1 MDQMSRTSEGKS
13 FFFLFII
20 LGSLFLI
27 FTPLQQEFSNSDN
40 IQSFLGEPNHKIASN
55 AIFNDLLIMFKE
67 KIPDI
72 DLYDEFILKKYVKF
86 PVVRIN
92 FDTIAHQEA
101 FLKQYRNKIYQ
112 IEPNRILKS
121 SLDDIQEEKPK
132 NSISKI
138 NFQDVTGATYLI
150 NQLGITGNRTR
161 IGIIDTGVAD
171 HTIEFG
177 TRIKGR
183 GVFVNQKNGYSQDVT
198 SVTDNHGHGTHVA
211 GLAAGKTTGMAPEAE
226 IYSAK
231 VIQFGV
237 TGAGGGNGEETTA
250 GLLEAIE
257 YLVNNSVDVINISLG
272 QYHNLPSG
280 VRDEMINYI
289 SMMYNIVFSIS
300 IGNSGTNYGDRG
312 TLNNPGTALQCIG
325 VTAADSSLT
334 SIANFASR
342 GPKNDYSM
350 KPDITAPGT
359 DIRGPHIGTPPN
371 DYTSRSG
378 TSMAAPIVGGAAAL
392 LIDYLKLMN
401 QNYTAGTVKAA
412 LLAGARSLGE
422 PVWEEGS
429 GFLNVTRSWEILNT
443 STLINDSPD
452 IGYLHPSKLP
462 FDPYRVLF
470 NGSSVEFN
478 LTAISSIAMNHSIN
492 ISESLTEFV
501 HFQEDEYFINNTC
514 LIPVNFTIPAT
525 ATPQS
530 VVGNISIGNLTLDVE
545 FDIRKPV
552 ARVLFDESLNKIVPH
567 GYSTNTYEIQGDSSN
582 TIGMFSKFV
591 QFLSYENN
599 YSVTP
604 HITGDLTLP
613 KLLAFD
619 VLILAN
625 PVSLASDIYMDW
637 ITNPGNDYVT
647 LSSTSR
653 DAIAQ
658 FVALGKGLLIFNSL
672 STHFNRTELNL
683 LLNSFDIQIK
693 TSSTSSIQTSGFT
706 DHSLDFTDTIDSFP
720 FRGNYLQKTGT
731 YTQIIAEY
739 SEEPTIVSY
748 QGQTGGRVL
757 VFGTDLIFDNIG
769 LSSHAYGGNTE
780 HNRILAFN
788 SVAWLAQGTY
798 RATTTTSTNI
808 PEFSFVIIVL
818 VALVV
823 LAILATRKGIIQ

>member
-40 IQSFLGEPNHKIASN
+40 NQSFLDESNLKITSN
-55 AIFNDLLIMFKE
+55 ALFNDLLIMFKE

-72 DLYDEFILKKYVKF
+72 DQYEKFIIKKYVKF
-86 PVVRIN
+86 PIVRIN
-92 FDTIAHQEA
+92 FDTLAHQQA
-101 FLKQYRNKIYQ
+101 FLKQHGNKIYQ
-112 IEPNRILKS
+112 IEPNRILKL

-183 GVFVNQKNGYSQDVT
+183 GVFVNQDNGYSQDVIN
-198 SVTDNHGHGTHVA
+198 VTDNHGHGTHVA
-211 GLAAGKTTGMAPEAE
+211 GLAAGTTTGMAPEAE

-237 TGAGGGNGEETTA
+237 TGAGGGDGEETTA

-280 VRDEMINYI
+280 LRDEMINYI
-289 SMMYNIVFSIS
+289 SMIHNIVFSIS
-300 IGNSGTNYGDRG
+300 IGNSGTSYGDRG

-325 VTAADSSLT
+325 VTASDVSLN

-342 GPKNDYSM
+342 GPKSDYSM
-350 KPDITAPGT
+350 KPDISAPGT
-359 DIRGPHIGTPPN
+359 NIYGPGLKSGYDT
-371 DYTSRSG
+371 RSG

-392 LIDYLKLMN
+392 LIDYLKMMN
-401 QNYTAGTVKAA
+401 QTYTAGTVKAA

-422 PVWEEGS
+422 PIWEEGS

-452 IGYLHPSKLP
+452 IGYLHPTELP
-462 FDPYRVLF
+462 FDPYKVLF

-478 LTAISSIAMNHSIN
+478 LTAISGIAMNHSIN

-501 HFQEDEYFINNTC
+501 HFQEDEYLINNTC
-514 LIPVNFTIPAT
+514 LIPVNFTIPKIT
-525 ATPQS
+525 TPQF
-530 VVGNISIGNLTLDVE
+530 VIGNISVGNLTLQVE
-545 FDIRKPV
+545 FEIRKPV
-552 ARVLFDESLNKIVPH
+552 ARILFDESLNKIVPH
-567 GYSTNTYEIQGDSSN
+567 GYSTNAYEIQGDSSN
-582 TIGMFSKFV
+582 TIGMFSKFI
-591 QFLSYENN
+591 QFLSYDNN

-604 HITGDLTLP
+604 HVTGDLTLP

-637 ITNPGNDYVT
+637 LIDPGNDYIL
-647 LSSTSR
+647 LSETTKN
-653 DAIAQ
+653 AISQ
-658 FVALGKGLLIFNSL
+658 FVSLGKGLLIFNAFG
-672 STHFNRTELNL
+672 THYNRTGLNL
-683 LLNSFDIQIK
+683 LLDLFDIQIQ
-693 TSSTSSIQTSGFT
+693 TLFNASIQTSGFT
-706 DHSLDFTDTIDSFP
+706 DHSLNFTDTIDSFP
-720 FRGNYLQKTGT
+720 FRGNYLQKSGT
-731 YTQIIAEY
+731 YTQTIAEY
-739 SEEPTIVSY
+739 SGASTIISY
-748 QGQTGGRVL
+748 QGPTGGRVL

-769 LSSHAYGGNTE
+769 FSNHAYGGNTE
-780 HNRILAFN
+780 HNRVLAFN

-798 RATTTTSTNI
+798 RATTTTNI
-808 PEFSFVIIVL
+808 PEFSFVLILLVL
-818 VALVV
+818 VVV
-823 LAILATRKGIIQ
+823 LAILAVRKGIIP